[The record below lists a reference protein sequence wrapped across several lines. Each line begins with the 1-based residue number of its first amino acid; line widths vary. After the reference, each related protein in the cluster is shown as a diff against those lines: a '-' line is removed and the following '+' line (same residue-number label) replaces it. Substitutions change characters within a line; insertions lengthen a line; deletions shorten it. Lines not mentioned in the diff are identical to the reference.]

1 MEELGQPK
9 PPSHTHL
16 VTNCKSRVII
26 RKVKIREQ
34 KTNLDQ
40 FDMNLHPM
48 GNLKNGG
55 HCLHHPMIH
64 AGQEQGHDRG
74 IDVST
79 ETPSR
84 NKTRREDKT
93 LMNAA
98 QSRPHRPKKS
108 QISPKM
114 SQTLAL
120 NPKMSGRVE
129 KQRPH
134 HIAYL
139 SGRRREAG

>member
-1 MEELGQPK
+1 
-9 PPSHTHL
+9 
-16 VTNCKSRVII
+16 
-26 RKVKIREQ
+26 
-34 KTNLDQ
+34 
-40 FDMNLHPM
+40 
-48 GNLKNGG
+48 
-55 HCLHHPMIH
+55 MIH
-64 AGQEQGHDRG
+64 GGQEQGHDRG
-74 IDVST
+74 IDAST

-98 QSRPHRPKKS
+98 QSQPHRPKKS

-129 KQRPH
+129 KHDPTT
-134 HIAYL
+134 L
-139 SGRRREAG
+139 LTSPVAGEKLDEPELIIIFIVYISVSSSSSINASTCGL

>member
-1 MEELGQPK
+1 
-9 PPSHTHL
+9 
-16 VTNCKSRVII
+16 
-26 RKVKIREQ
+26 
-34 KTNLDQ
+34 
-40 FDMNLHPM
+40 
-48 GNLKNGG
+48 
-55 HCLHHPMIH
+55 MIH
-64 AGQEQGHDRG
+64 GGQEQGHDRG
-74 IDVST
+74 IDAST

-129 KQRPH
+129 KHDPTT
-134 HIAYL
+134 L
-139 SGRRREAG
+139 LTSPVAGEKLDEPELIIICIVYICCGINKCIVIITIINKCIIFITIGNNMWKASFM